1 MEKADAVASLGVDS
15 PSLISLLKPAQ
26 VRLALKANDRLKLY
40 LSVLQ
45 AAVTH
50 AHAPHVAT
58 LDLGREIAAADITER
73 GEAAWLNDLPATAS
87 LDGTAVRVPD
97 FLRLVAHLKDELA
110 IMARPVVEGDKV
122 NANLQ
127 HRVAAWLDFLEQLS
141 EPIIQEHE
149 LVSLTHGQ
157 RDRGDSLHITVMDLH
172 KALNHLATEFSNDV
186 IDGAHCWML
195 ADDGSDRP
203 RIAAFMRGLNR
214 TKPLKLDHPGLDTA
228 ATRDGSKLLLQ
239 NDIGTNDAH
248 VLVLQVDTSA
258 AVRRITLTYSDLH
271 RQRFA
276 FFQRL
281 LSEAGAQWDN
291 VERRKSPGL
300 NAGDEFHVGVALFE
314 AEDEAVLAQ
323 QLEGIGERIVF
334 LIDWNRARK
343 RLLPFVGKRAAIQVL
358 EAAAQRRVGHMAWL
372 VSGAERLI
380 WNAMAAQGVNIF
392 SLGDR
397 LDAVLGEEQAR
408 DFLIDTLVLSS
419 QTIHEHDNSVLIADQ
434 VSALLARRLHGK
446 RSEYV
451 LLEEHAGFCHALAQT
466 LRDALLHNQES
477 DLALCTR
484 FAARAK
490 TWERRADELVMQAR
504 DLAERQPQWQ
514 PLATLIE
521 CSDEVADQLEEA
533 CFILSVLAEHFVAS
547 SEKIAWAKG
556 LRDVFGQLSESVV
569 SATQDYIKS
578 LVLSK
583 MLADSNVLE
592 DQREYLRTIW
602 LVQQEERHA
611 DELLRSVRHALVLH
625 YREHADAVVL
635 NLSNEFAAAMEN
647 ASDALLVLTYNLRD
661 YALQSSGVLR

>member
-1 MEKADAVASLGVDS
+1 MEKADAVASLGADS

-45 AAVTH
+45 ASVAH
-50 AHAPHVAT
+50 AHAPHAAT

-87 LDGTAVRVPD
+87 LEESTVRMPD
-97 FLRLVAHLKDELA
+97 FLRLVAHLKDDLA
-110 IMARPVVEGDKV
+110 IMARPVVEGDKAD
-122 NANLQ
+122 ANLQ
-127 HRVAAWLDFLEQLS
+127 HRVATWLDYLNQLS
-141 EPIIQEHE
+141 EPIIHE
-149 LVSLTHGQ
+149 DELASLTHGQ

-172 KALNHLATEFSNDV
+172 KALNHLAAEFSNDV

-195 ADDGSDRP
+195 AEDGSDRP

-248 VLVLQVDTSA
+248 VLVVQVDTA
-258 AVRRITLTYSDLH
+258 QAIRRITLTYSDLH

-281 LSEAGAQWDN
+281 LSQVGAQWDN
-291 VERRKSPGL
+291 VERRKSAGL

-314 AEDEAVLAQ
+314 AEDEAVLTQ

-343 RLLPFVGKRAAIQVL
+343 RLLPFVGKRAAVQVL

-380 WNAMAAQGVNIF
+380 WDAMAAQGANIF
-392 SLGDR
+392 CLGDR

-408 DFLIDTLVLSS
+408 DFLIDTLVLSA

-434 VSALLARRLHGK
+434 VRALLARCLHGK
-446 RSEYV
+446 RSEYE

-477 DLALCTR
+477 DLAFCTR
-484 FAARAK
+484 LAARAK
-490 TWERRADELVMQAR
+490 TWERRADELVMKAR
-504 DLAERQPQWQ
+504 ELAERQPQWQ
-514 PLATLIE
+514 PLAMLIE

-533 CFILSVLAEHFVAS
+533 CFILSVLAEHFAAS
-547 SEKIAWAKG
+547 SEKIAWTKG
-556 LRDVFGQLSESVV
+556 LRAVFGQLSESVV

-578 LVLSK
+578 LVLSR

-602 LVQQEERHA
+602 RVQQEERHA
-611 DELLRSVRHALVLH
+611 DELLRSVRRALALH
-625 YREHADAVVL
+625 CREQADAVVL

-661 YALQSSGVLR
+661 YALQSRGVLR